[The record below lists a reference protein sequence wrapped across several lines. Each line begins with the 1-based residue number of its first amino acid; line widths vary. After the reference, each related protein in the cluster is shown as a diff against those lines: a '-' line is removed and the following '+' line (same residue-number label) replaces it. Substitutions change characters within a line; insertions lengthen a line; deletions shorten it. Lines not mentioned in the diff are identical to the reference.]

1 MVKKYA
7 WCSNLGTILE
17 LIRENPE
24 KVRESQR
31 RRGLSDE
38 IVNRVKKNDERWRK
52 HKYKLDELRHER
64 NQLTQKIAELSGEKK
79 KEKIKAAKKLSERI
93 EKKEEEVKNYKKKRD
108 ELLANIPNLLH
119 DSVPVGEDEEDNK
132 PVRYWG
138 VPKIRE
144 ENASKFEEETRGEV
158 KYQFWSFNPRDH
170 ISLLKEL
177 RGANFEKASE
187 VSGARFYYLTR
198 DIVWLDLALV
208 NYALDFMA
216 EKGFEIVEPP
226 LMLRKGIYRG
236 VLDLESF
243 EEAIYR
249 IEGEDLYLIGTSE
262 HPIAALQANET
273 LPKDRLPLKYTGISP
288 CFRKEAGTAGRAT
301 KGLYRVHRFN
311 KVEQFIFCRPE
322 ESWKWHENLLE
333 NAEEI
338 LRNLNIPYRVVNVC
352 TGDIGAVAA
361 KKYDI
366 QAWMPG
372 PGEYKE
378 VVSCSNCLDWQA
390 TRLNIR
396 YGEVKG
402 GPAEGYVHTLNS
414 TALATSRTLIALLEN
429 HQLEDGGVRIPKALR
444 PYLQP
449 FKSAVKKEIEAE
461 KGNST

>member
-1 MVKKYA
+1 M
-7 WCSNLGTILE
+7 GTLLE

-38 IVNRVKKNDERWRK
+38 IVERVKKNDERWRRK
-52 HKYKLDELRHER
+52 KYKLDELRHER
-64 NQLTQKIAELSGEKK
+64 NQLTQKIAELSGERK
-79 KEKIKAAKKLSERI
+79 KEKIKEAKELSERI
-93 EKKEEEVKNYKKKRD
+93 ENKEVKVKNHRKKRD
-108 ELLANIPNLLH
+108 ELLASLPNLLH
-119 DSVPVGEDEEDNK
+119 ESVPVGEDEEDNK
-132 PVRYWG
+132 PVKYWG
-138 VPKIRE
+138 NPKIRE
-144 ENASKFEEETRGEV
+144 ENVSDFEKETDGKV

-170 ISLLKEL
+170 ISLLKKL
-177 RGANFEKASE
+177 RGANFEKAAE

-198 DIVWLDLALV
+198 DVVWLDLALI

-226 LMLRKGIYRG
+226 LMLRKEIYRG

-243 EEAIYR
+243 EEAIYK

-262 HPIAALQANET
+262 HPLAALQANET
-273 LPKDRLPLKYTGISP
+273 LPKDWLPLKYTGVSP

-311 KVEQFIFCRPE
+311 KIEQFIFCHPE
-322 ESWKWHENLLE
+322 ESWKWHKNLLE

-338 LRNLNIPYRVVNVC
+338 LRSLDIPYRVVNVC
-352 TGDIGAVAA
+352 TGDLGAVAA

-378 VVSCSNCLDWQA
+378 VVSCSNCLDWQS
-390 TRLNIR
+390 TKLNIR

-402 GPAEGYVHTLNS
+402 GPAEGYVHTLNA

-429 HQLEDGGVRIPKALR
+429 HQLEDGSVRIPKALR

-449 FKSAVKKEIEAE
+449 FKSAVKKKIETE
-461 KGNST
+461 KGRSI